1 MKKFFVVAL
10 CFVMIG
16 CTPLEKQAYDV
27 IVGAK
32 AFLDSA
38 KAQHP
43 ECTTTA
49 RFVAPDGTTHT
60 AIPAIPICGTIRQA
74 TFAKDALI
82 DALEIYCSG
91 PQFESGGA
99 CQPPAKG
106 TPAFDQ
112 AQNKLKDTI
121 ADYNQIANDLKGSL

>member
-1 MKKFFVVAL
+1 MKRFFTLAL

-16 CTPLEKQAYDV
+16 CTPIERQAYDV

-43 ECTTTA
+43 ECANTQST
-49 RFVAPDGTTHT
+49 
-60 AIPAIPICGTIRQA
+60 ICGDLRQA
-74 TFAKDALI
+74 TAAKDALI

-91 PQFESGGA
+91 PQFENGGA

-106 TPAFDQ
+106 TPAFTQ
-112 AQNKLKDTI
+112 AEAKIKAAI
-121 ADYNQIANDLKGSL
+121 ADYNQTANDLKGAL